1 MEAETSMELYD
12 YIVVGAGS
20 AGCVVARRL
29 SDDSNVSVLLLEA
42 GPEANGFWNRA
53 PAGMAMLYW
62 SKRYNWMYFTE
73 PVPTLRNRKVYWPRG
88 KALGGSS
95 AISGMVYVRGDRRD
109 FDKWARLGN
118 SGWGWDDVLPYFT
131 LSENNERGDSA
142 IHSTKGPLA
151 VSDPVIIHPTVYDF
165 IEAAARCG
173 IQRRDDFGDG
183 DQDGVGLVQCTIRNG
198 VRESSYDAFL
208 KPVRHRPNL
217 SIETGVHVC
226 RILFHGR
233 AADGVELKQG
243 GRTRRVFARR
253 EIILSA
259 GVLSSPHLLMLS
271 GIGDG
276 EMLQRQGIS
285 VLMHLPGVGRN
296 LQDHFAV
303 RVHAE
308 TTPESSYNR
317 DLRGWRKY
325 WQGARYVFQKR
336 GYLALGSS
344 TAMAFVKSSPSMDYA
359 DMKINF
365 RPMTF
370 SFHASAKV
378 KIDSY
383 HAISATVYRV
393 RPASRGQILL
403 RSPDPMEPPAIVP
416 NYLSDRDDVEAT
428 LAGARQ
434 CRRIFATEPLASR
447 VRRELLPGDEA
458 LSDEQLIDYM
468 EREGSSVYHGAG
480 TCKMGNDE
488 MAVVDSRLRVRGV
501 ERVRIIDASIM
512 PIVTSGNTN
521 APIIMIGEKGA
532 AMIRSQP
539 APARQLEA
547 EASYSVLQSKA

>member
-1 MEAETSMELYD
+1 MELYD

-29 SDDSNVSVLLLEA
+29 SDDSNVRVLLLEA

-53 PAGMAMLYW
+53 PAGMAKLHR
-62 SKRYNWMYFTE
+62 SERYNWNYFTE

-109 FDKWARLGN
+109 FDGWARLGN
-118 SGWGWDDVLPYFT
+118 SGWAWDDVLPYFK

-151 VSDPVIIHPTVYDF
+151 VSDPVVIHPTVYDF

-173 IQRRDDFGDG
+173 IQRRDDFSDG
-183 DQDGVGLVQCTIRNG
+183 DQDGVGLVQCNIRNG

-217 SIETGVHVC
+217 SVETGVHVC

-233 AADGVELKQG
+233 AAAGVELKQG

-253 EIILSA
+253 EVILSA
-259 GVLSSPHLLMLS
+259 GALSSPHLLMLS

-276 EMLQRQGIS
+276 EMLQRQGIP
-285 VLMHLPGVGRN
+285 VIMHAPGVGRN
-296 LQDHFAV
+296 LQDHFTV
-303 RVHAE
+303 RVQAE

-344 TAMAFVKSSPSMDYA
+344 TAAAFVKSSPSMDYA
-359 DMKINF
+359 DVELSF

-370 SFHASAKV
+370 TFQASGKFV
-378 KIDSY
+378 IDSY
-383 HAISATVYRV
+383 HAISASVYRV

-403 RSPDPMEPPAIVP
+403 RSPDPMEPPAFVP
-416 NYLSDRDDVEAT
+416 NYLSHHEDVEAT
-428 LAGARQ
+428 LAGVRQ
-434 CRRIFATEPLASR
+434 FRRILAAEPLASR
-447 VRRELLPGDEA
+447 VRRELVPGDKA
-458 LSDEQLIDYM
+458 VSDEQLIDYM
-468 EREGSSVYHGAG
+468 EREGSSVFHPAG

-488 MAVVDSRLRVRGV
+488 MAVVDSHLRVCGVERLRVV
-501 ERVRIIDASIM
+501 DASIM

-521 APIIMIGEKGA
+521 APTIMIGEKGA
-532 AMIRSQP
+532 AMIRSHP
-539 APARQLEA
+539 APARPLEA
-547 EASYSVLQSKA
+547 EASLALV